1 MRKLLSN
8 NHADMN
14 MIISA
19 VIMAIMFAI
28 GIIVVFNVIGGISGS
43 LTELDGELAEAVGLS
58 AGVGTDLNG
67 TSSDWEQ
74 YNATTVASNATSDL
88 TSNVETFFTV
98 GPIALI
104 VVAAVGILSYVMLL
118 RRR

>member
-28 GIIVVFNVIGGISGS
+28 GIIVVFNVIGGISGD
-43 LTELDGELAEAVGLS
+43 LATLDGELAEAKGWIPGQDDS
-58 AGVGTDLNG
+58 GVDEAWENYN
-67 TSSDWEQ
+67 SSSI
-74 YNATTVASNATSDL
+74 ASNATADL